1 MRKKLLVIVLVI
13 LGLVLLGTGIFF
25 IQKYWRLYL
34 KYKNFLGAQEV
45 YYKLDI
51 LEGKQPQFKEWT
63 FKKYLQLLKE
73 GEEKGKK
80 LIEEHE
86 AALKAL
92 REDTVGGK
100 TPEETLQGFVEA
112 LKKRDFDLASKYF
125 WLDKQEEWK
134 KGLIRTEEEGKI
146 DEMISE
152 LENAP
157 KIWEEKSIDNTSA
170 VFSYKEHLE
179 ERTVKLPNG
188 AGGFIET
195 VLPAGEYKQEIR
207 FLFNEFSNVW
217 KIESF

>member
-1 MRKKLLVIVLVI
+1 MRKKLLVIILVI

-63 FKKYLQLLKE
+63 FRKYLQLLKE

-134 KGLIRTEEEGKI
+134 EVLQQNEEKGTIEN
-146 DEMISE
+146 MISE
-152 LENAP
+152 LEKAP
-157 KIWEEKSIDNTSA
+157 QIWQRSETYTIGNDLIGFT
-170 VFSYKEHLE
+170 YKYEYE
-179 ERTVKLPNG
+179 
-188 AGGFIET
+188 
-195 VLPAGEYKQEIR
+195 GEISEGVIQFQK
-207 FLFNEFSNVW
+207 NEFSNVW
-217 KIESF
+217 KIKSIF

>member
-112 LKKRDFDLASKYF
+112 LKKRDFDLASKYMILEEQNKF
-125 WLDKQEEWK
+125 RRELDEYSEERIEKIISSLDKAY
-134 KGLIRTEEEGKI
+134 T
-146 DEMISE
+146 
-152 LENAP
+152 
-157 KIWEEKSIDNTSA
+157 IWEKELDRDDKKSYRFNT
-170 VFSYKEHLE
+170 EINDE
-179 ERTVKLPNG
+179 EVSVR
-188 AGGFIET
+188 IEF
-195 VLPAGEYKQEIR
+195 K
-207 FLFNEFSNVW
+207 FNPYSNVW